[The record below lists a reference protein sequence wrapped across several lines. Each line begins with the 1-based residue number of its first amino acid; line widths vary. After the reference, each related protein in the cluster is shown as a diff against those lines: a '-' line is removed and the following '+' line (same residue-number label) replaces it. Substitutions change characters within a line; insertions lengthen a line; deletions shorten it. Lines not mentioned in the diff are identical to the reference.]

1 MSRAMRRQQMVTK
14 PPAKAPS
21 FKPSGARP
29 QKQQVS
35 AEAVAEAKKHRT
47 LLQRI
52 PKIGPYAQEVLNEL
66 KKVTWPAREEVTRLT
81 VAVVVVAVAIGL
93 MLGGVDLGFNWLV
106 ENTLLR

>member
-21 FKPSGARP
+21 FKPSGPRP

-35 AEAVAEAKKHRT
+35 AEAVAEAKKRRT
-47 LLQRI
+47 PLERI
-52 PKIGPYAQEVLNEL
+52 PFLGRSMQDIVNEL

-81 VAVVVVAVAIGL
+81 VAVVAVAVAIGL
-93 MLGGVDLGFNWLV
+93 MLGGVDLGFSWLV